1 MSEEINIPFNITGEW
16 LENLKAA
23 NEGLQQAAANVEEL
37 SAAEKK
43 NLDIVSKNVNINK
56 QAAEGYKAREKQV
69 EVANRVAAAYEKVNK
84 SLSGD
89 KIAAA
94 FDKINKSSSGT
105 LQNFEQ
111 IEAEAKILQQAILN
125 TSGDIQEQA
134 RLIQD
139 FANKLSPEQQVAFF
153 AGAGEAVNGLNDDLE
168 GLDQT
173 AQKPKRRLRELKE
186 QLSQMDETDPGF
198 LRLAT
203 EAAELED
210 KIGDVRARVS
220 NLAADGKNLNGIIS
234 AVEGITGA
242 FAVGQGAIALFGDES
257 EELQKSLLK
266 VQAVMAILGG
276 LQAIQNT
283 LLEESAA
290 KSLLY
295 ANAQKLVAFTTGSA
309 SAATNVLRTA
319 LVATG
324 IGALVVAVGLLAANW
339 EEVTDAIRGTTAQ
352 QRLYSDIQKEAIKSY
367 ASEKVELDQLVK
379 RYKDNAENLEGRK
392 LVIEQLQKLHPD
404 YFRNLNAERTTYDQL
419 KGSVDGYVSSLRNK
433 AIQEAGLT
441 KLTEIEVQ
449 RLEKEQK
456 KLDFIQRMSTK
467 EADGFGGVERMKIF
481 IDSQIKQYDEEL
493 KQFDIEAEK
502 IQSLINKNQ
511 IPVDFFT
518 DTNKETSAVEEAAK
532 KAEDL
537 AKKATETRK
546 KEAEE
551 SKKLIEEQ
559 LAKVD
564 EFYSQLFDLQ
574 NSYEEKRRTS
584 IQGEDLILEQAAF
597 NDELISLQEQ
607 ALKDEL
613 ATLKISEEERKIAT
627 QNIDNA
633 IAGLRAE
640 NIRETN
646 AQLAEL
652 RREETA
658 KQREELLK
666 SLDEEQEL
674 ARLEQERGIN
684 QQKNSFKSVEDFE
697 NFKSEKLLAFDIE
710 LLNERLKVLK
720 EQGNEA
726 DKVLISQ
733 LETTLSNLQLEL
745 DSKKP
750 KDKNFLQE
758 LFGLDDKSFADSRQ
772 ILSGVVSD
780 SIALINQIT
789 DARIEASQRVID
801 QLDRQISAQESAVN
815 EEKELQEKGLANSVQ
830 SSQAALEELKKQR
843 ESAIAE
849 QEKLRKRQA
858 TIEALQQAGALVTS
872 ATQMFASQAPKGLVG
887 VALAIGAISTI
898 FAYIQKVKA
907 DAAKTTI
914 KARRGL
920 VGDNLKLITGRSHER
935 GGERLLDHVEVE
947 DRELVGVL
955 SREATSQY
963 GDDFKKMVMDM
974 NRGTFKPNPS
984 GLILARDPDIK
995 EAIKK
1000 NNSIQAYKNEAFIEM
1015 AGLKSEIKL
1024 LKDSLQQEL
1033 SSIKGEIQN
1042 WPKTFTDETGAT
1054 VTKMGSKTI
1063 RRKKSS

>member
-16 LENLKAA
+16 IENLKAA
-23 NEGLQQAAANVEEL
+23 NEALQQAAANVEEL

-43 NLDIVSKNVNINK
+43 NLEVVSKNVNINK

-105 LQNFEQ
+105 LQTFEE

-125 TSGDIQEQA
+125 TSGDLQEQA

-367 ASEKVELDQLVK
+367 ASEKVELDQLVR
-379 RYKDNAENLEGRK
+379 RYKENAENLEGRK
-392 LVIEQLQKLHPD
+392 SVIEELQKLNPK
-404 YFRNLNAERTTYDQL
+404 YFGALTAEKTTYDQL
-419 KGSVDGYVSSLRNK
+419 KTSVDGYVSSLRNK
-433 AIQEAGLT
+433 AVQEAGLT

-449 RLEKEQK
+449 KLEKEQK

-467 EADGFGGVERMKIF
+467 DADGFGGPERMKIF
-481 IDSQIKQYDEEL
+481 IDSQIKKYDEEL

-511 IPVDFFT
+511 VPLDIFT
-518 DTNKETSAVEEAAK
+518 DTNKEGSAAEDAAK
-532 KAEDL
+532 KAQDL
-537 AKKATETRK
+537 AKQAIEDRK
-546 KEAEE
+546 REAEE
-551 SKKLIEEQ
+551 SRKLAEEQ
-559 LAKVD
+559 LAGLD
-564 EFYSQLFDLQ
+564 NFYSELLDLQ
-574 NSYEEKRRTS
+574 NSYDEKRRTS
-584 IQGEDLILEQAAF
+584 LVGEDLILEQSAL

-607 ALKDEL
+607 QLKAEL
-613 ATLKISEEERKIAT
+613 DGLNISEEQKKAAIE
-627 QNIDNA
+627 NIDNA

-652 RREETA
+652 RKEETA
-658 KQREELLK
+658 KQREELQK
-666 SLDEEQEL
+666 SYDDRET
-674 ARLEQERGIN
+674 LERAN
-684 QQKNSFKSVEDFE
+684 T
-697 NFKSEKLLAFDIE
+697 EKLLNSRRNNFATEEEFENYKAEQLLLFDIQAAK
-710 LLNERLKVLK
+710 ERVDFLKRNGEEENK
-720 EQGNEA
+720 I
-726 DKVLISQ
+726 LIAQ
-733 LETTLSNLQLEL
+733 LEATIGNMEQQLATTEPADQ
-745 DSKKP
+745 
-750 KDKNFLQE
+750 NFLQK
-758 LFGLDDKSFADSRQ
+758 LFGLDNESFADSRQ

-780 SIALINQIT
+780 TIALINQVT
-789 DARIEASQRVID
+789 QARIEASQRVID

-947 DRELVGVL
+947 DKELVGVL
-955 SREATSQY
+955 SREATAKY
-963 GDDFKKMVMDM
+963 GDDFKKMVLDM
-974 NRGTFKPNPS
+974 NKGRFSPNS
-984 GLILARDPDIK
+984 GALMLARDPEMK
-995 EAIKK
+995 EAIQRERQISAAR
-1000 NNSIQAYKNEAFIEM
+1000 NSAFIEM
-1015 AGLKSEIKL
+1015 VGLKSEIKS
-1024 LKDSLQQEL
+1024 LKSEL

-1042 WPKTFTDETGAT
+1042 WPKTYTDETGAT

-1063 RRKKSS
+1063 RRKKTS